1 MFWNE
6 IWKIFK
12 IDKTDDVDK
21 KTTTDQGLKISSDL
35 IFPNLNVRNHK
46 IFTFFMNVKVKNC

>member
-21 KTTTDQGLKISSDL
+21 KTTTDQGLKISSN
-35 IFPNLNVRNHK
+35 FPNLIVRNHE
-46 IFTFFMNVKVKNC
+46 IFTFFMNVKVKNCL